1 MELNKLNYHSLEANK
16 EYMSNS
22 QYADFMECES
32 MAMAKIKGEFV
43 EEPSVPLTLGNYVH
57 AWAEGELENFKA
69 ENPEL
74 FSSKGPTKGQLKS
87 AYAIGDDMIKTL
99 ENDPFCMY
107 ALEGDKEVIFTAEFA
122 GAPWKIKIDAYRPEK
137 LRFSDLK
144 TVKSV
149 RDKYWKPGIGWC
161 SFVEA
166 YEYIRQFAIYGEIE
180 RLSTGR
186 DVPLDPFIVAVSKE
200 DPPDKEVIN
209 IDQNILLYELELVAE
224 NMPRILEVKRGKA
237 EPKRCEKCKH
247 CRQTKQIKRVVHYT
261 DLIDQGA

>member
-1 MELNKLNYHSLEANK
+1 
-16 EYMSNS
+16 
-22 QYADFMECES
+22 

-43 EEPSVPLTLGNYVH
+43 EPPADALLLGNYVH
-57 AWAEGELENFKA
+57 AWMDNELEQFKA
-69 ENPEL
+69 DNPQL

-87 AYAIGDDMIKTL
+87 TFSIGNDMIDTL
-99 ENDPFCMY
+99 KNDPFCMY

-137 LRFSDLK
+137 QRFSDLK
-144 TVKSV
+144 TVKSI

-166 YEYIRQFAIYGEIE
+166 YEYLRQFAIYGEIE
-180 RLSTGR
+180 RLAVGR

-209 IDQNILLYELELVAE
+209 IDQNIMLYELELVAE
-224 NMPRILEVKRGKA
+224 NMPRIIEVKSGKA

-261 DLIDQGA
+261 DLIEVGA